1 MPKKIEYCLQFLGI
15 IHPEAQWMV
24 AFQTAIS
31 CLLTLVLTCG
41 GWKVYGAGFALGAFL
56 VSFNLFLLAKFVPH
70 LIWVGKGS
78 VFTLLAGFY
87 LRLVGTIL
95 VLFLAIVVA
104 GLSPIGVLAGLSTLL
119 VTFAVWTGR
128 YIMAQQ
134 HKEA

>member
-1 MPKKIEYCLQFLGI
+1 MPKKIESWLQVLGI
-15 IHPEAQWMV
+15 VHPEAQWMV
-24 AFQTAIS
+24 VFQTVIS
-31 CLLTLVLTCG
+31 CLLSFALTWA
-41 GWKVYGAGFALGAFL
+41 GWKPYGAGFAIGALL
-56 VSFNLFLLAKFVPH
+56 VTLNLFLLAKFVPH
-70 LIWVGKGS
+70 LIWAGKGS

-104 GLSPIGVLAGLSTLL
+104 GLSPIGVLAGLSTIL

-128 YIMAQQ
+128 YVMAQQ